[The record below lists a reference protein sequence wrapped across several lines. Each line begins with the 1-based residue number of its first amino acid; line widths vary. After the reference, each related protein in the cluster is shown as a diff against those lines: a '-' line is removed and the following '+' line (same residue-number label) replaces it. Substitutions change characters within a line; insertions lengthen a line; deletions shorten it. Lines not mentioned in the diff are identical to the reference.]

1 VTVMVK
7 GWCPSAYRPMMSGDG
22 LIVRVRPHA
31 GRLDRAQVIGLCEAA
46 AQYGNGFIDLTNR
59 ANLQIRGVAQ
69 EDHAALVE
77 ALSVFGLL
85 DADPAREARR
95 NIIVA
100 PDWQAGDAS
109 ARLAE
114 KLARRL
120 GELPALPGKFGF
132 AVDAGDGPILSD
144 APADIRI
151 ERGVGGGLI
160 VRADGSAQGCP
171 VAESEAIDAV
181 IALAHWFAARGA
193 EAKRMARLLRSVP
206 LPEAW
211 QGEPPAS
218 PRAKSRPGDDIGGP
232 VLGAPFGQLP
242 AEALADLMV
251 ASGATALRLT
261 PWRLFALEDVRALP
275 AHGFIDAPDDPLLR
289 VDACPGAPACPAATV
304 ETRTLA
310 RALAG
315 RVDGDLHVS
324 GCEKGCARP
333 RAADVTLVGRDGGF
347 DLVRGGKP
355 GDAPTRRGLTAD
367 ALANGAGL
375 T

>member
-1 VTVMVK
+1 MTAVVK

-22 LIVRVRPHA
+22 LIVRARPHA
-31 GRLDRAQVIGLCEAA
+31 GRLDRAQVVGLCETA
-46 AQYGNGFIDLTNR
+46 AQYGNGIIDLTNR
-59 ANLQIRGVAQ
+59 ANLQIRGVAE
-69 EDHAALVE
+69 EDHAAVVE

-85 DADPAREARR
+85 DADPSREARR

-100 PDWQAGDAS
+100 PHWRGGDAT
-109 ARLAE
+109 ARLAD
-114 KLARRL
+114 KLAQRL

-132 AVDAGDGPILSD
+132 AVDAGDGPVLGD

-151 ERGVGGGLI
+151 ERGAGGGLI
-160 VRADGSAQGCP
+160 VRADGAAQGCP

-181 IALAHWFAARGA
+181 IALAHWFAALGEER
-193 EAKRMARLLRSVP
+193 RMAGLLRSVP
-206 LPEAW
+206 LPQAW
-211 QGEPPAS
+211 QGEPPA
-218 PRAKSRPGDDIGGP
+218 PARARTQPGDDIGGP

-251 ASGATALRLT
+251 ASGATALRVT
-261 PWRLFALEDVRALP
+261 PWRLFALEGVRALP
-275 AHGFIDAPDDPLLR
+275 AHPFIDAADDPLLR

-304 ETRTLA
+304 ETRALA

-347 DLVRGGKP
+347 DLVRHGAP
-355 GDAPTRRGLTAD
+355 GDAPARRGLTPD
-367 ALANGAGL
+367 AILAEL

>member
-1 VTVMVK
+1 MIK
-7 GWCPSAYRPMMSGDG
+7 GWCPSAYYPMMSGDG

-31 GRLDRAQVIGLCEAA
+31 GRLDRAQVMGLCEAS
-46 AQYGNGFIDLTNR
+46 AQYGNGVIDLTNR
-59 ANLQIRGVAQ
+59 ANLQIRGVAE

-100 PDWQAGDAS
+100 PDWRLGDAT

-114 KLARRL
+114 KLAQRL
-120 GELPALPGKFGF
+120 GELPPLPAKFGF
-132 AVDAGDGPILSD
+132 AVDADEGPVLGD

-151 ERGVGGGLI
+151 ERGAGGGLI
-160 VRADGSAQGCP
+160 VRADGAAQGCP
-171 VAESEAIDAV
+171 VAEGEAIDAV

-193 EAKRMARLLRSVP
+193 EAKRMARLLRSVS
-206 LPEAW
+206 LPQAW
-211 QGEPPAS
+211 QGEPPA
-218 PRAKSRPGDDIGGP
+218 PARMRPKPGDDIGGL

-242 AEALADLMV
+242 AEALADLMME
-251 ASGATALRLT
+251 SRATALRVT
-261 PWRLFALEDVRALP
+261 PWRQFAVEGARALP

-304 ETRTLA
+304 ETRALA

-315 RVDGDLHVS
+315 HVHGDLHVS

-333 RAADVTLVGRDGGF
+333 RAADVTLIGRDGDF
-347 DLVRGGKP
+347 DLVHGGKP
-355 GDAPTRRGLTAD
+355 GDTPTRRGLTPH
-367 ALANGAGL
+367 ALANGAEL
-375 T
+375 P

>member
-1 VTVMVK
+1 MVK

-46 AQYGNGFIDLTNR
+46 AQYGNGIIDLTNR

-85 DADPAREARR
+85 DADPVREARR

-100 PDWQAGDAS
+100 PDWRAGDAT

-114 KLARRL
+114 KMAQRL

-132 AVDAGDGPILSD
+132 AVDAGDGSILRD
-144 APADIRI
+144 TPADIRI
-151 ERGVGGGLI
+151 ERGAGGGLI
-160 VRADGSAQGCP
+160 VRADGAAQGCP

-181 IALAHWFAARGA
+181 VALAHWFAARG
-193 EAKRMARLLRSVP
+193 EERRMARLLRSVP
-206 LPEAW
+206 LPQAW
-211 QGEPPAS
+211 QSEPPAS
-218 PRAKSRPGDDIGGP
+218 PRAKPRPGDDIGGP

-242 AEALADLMV
+242 AEALADV
-251 ASGATALRLT
+251 TVESRAAALRVT
-261 PWRLFALEDVRALP
+261 PWRLFALEGVRALP
-275 AHGFIDAPDDPLLR
+275 AHPFIDAPDDPLLR
-289 VDACPGAPACPAATV
+289 VDACPGAPACSAATV
-304 ETRTLA
+304 ETRRLA

-347 DLVRGGKP
+347 DLVHGGKP
-355 GDAPTRRGLTAD
+355 GDAPTRRGLTPE
-367 ALANGAGL
+367 ALASGAEL
-375 T
+375 P

>member
-1 VTVMVK
+1 VTVMIK

-31 GRLDRAQVIGLCEAA
+31 GRLDRAQVMGLCEAA
-46 AQYGNGFIDLTNR
+46 GQYGSGIIDLTNR

-85 DADPAREARR
+85 DADPSQEARC

-100 PDWQAGDAS
+100 PDWRACDTT
-109 ARLAE
+109 ARLADA
-114 KLARRL
+114 LAQRL
-120 GELPALPGKFGF
+120 GELPRLPAKFGF
-132 AVDAGDGPILSD
+132 AVDAGEGPVLTD

-151 ERGVGGGLI
+151 ERGACGGLI
-160 VRADGSAQGCP
+160 VRADGAAQGCP

-181 IALAHWFAARGA
+181 VALAHWFAAHGEER
-193 EAKRMARLLRSVP
+193 RMARLLRAFP
-206 LPEAW
+206 LPQAW
-211 QGEPPAS
+211 QGEPPAPARAP
-218 PRAKSRPGDDIGGP
+218 PRAGDDIGGP
-232 VLGAPFGQLP
+232 ALGAPFGQLP
-242 AEALADLMV
+242 AEALAHLML
-251 ASGATALRLT
+251 ASRATALRVT
-261 PWRLFALEDVRALP
+261 PWRLFALEGARALP
-275 AHGFIDAPDDPLLR
+275 AHGFINAPDDPLLR

-310 RALAG
+310 RALARALAG
-315 RVDGDLHVS
+315 HVHVS

-333 RAADVTLVGRDGGF
+333 RAANVTLVGRDGGF

-355 GDAPTRRGLTAD
+355 GDTPARRGLTQD
-367 ALANGAGL
+367 AILAEL

>member
-46 AQYGNGFIDLTNR
+46 TQYGNGIIDLTNR

-95 NIIVA
+95 NILVA
-100 PDWQAGDAS
+100 PDWRASDAT

-114 KLARRL
+114 KLAQRV
-120 GELPALPGKFGF
+120 GELPALPAKFGF
-132 AVDAGDGPILSD
+132 AVDAGEGPVLGD

-160 VRADGSAQGCP
+160 VRADGEAQGCP

-181 IALAHWFAARGA
+181 VALAHWFAARGA
-193 EAKRMARLLRSVP
+193 EAKRMVRLLRSAP
-206 LPEAW
+206 LPQAW
-211 QGEPPAS
+211 QGEPPA
-218 PRAKSRPGDDIGGP
+218 PARARPKPGDDIGGP
-232 VLGAPFGQLP
+232 VLGATFGQLP
-242 AEALADLMV
+242 AHALADLMLE
-251 ASGATALRLT
+251 SRSTALRVT
-261 PWRLFALEDVRALP
+261 PWRLFALEGARALP
-275 AHGFIDAPDDPLLR
+275 THPFIEKPDDPLLR

-304 ETRTLA
+304 ETRRLA

-347 DLVRGGKP
+347 DLVRDGAP
-355 GDAPTRRGLTAD
+355 GDVPARRGLTAD

>member
-1 VTVMVK
+1 MMVK

-59 ANLQIRGVAQ
+59 ANLQIRGVAE

-100 PDWQAGDAS
+100 PDWRAGDAS

-114 KLARRL
+114 KLAQRL

-132 AVDAGDGPILSD
+132 VVDAGDGPVLGD

-151 ERGVGGGLI
+151 ERGAGGGLI
-160 VRADGSAQGCP
+160 VRADGAAQGCS
-171 VAESEAIDAV
+171 VADGEAIDAV
-181 IALAHWFAARGA
+181 IALAHWFAARG
-193 EAKRMARLLRSVP
+193 EERRMARLLRSVSMP
-206 LPEAW
+206 QAW
-211 QGEPPAS
+211 QGEPPA
-218 PRAKSRPGDDIGGP
+218 PARARPKPGDDIGGP

-251 ASGATALRLT
+251 ASRATALRLT
-261 PWRLFALEDVRALP
+261 PWRLFALEAARALP
-275 AHGFIDAPDDPLLR
+275 AHPFIDAPGNPLLR

-304 ETRTLA
+304 ETRSLA

-333 RAADVTLVGRDGGF
+333 RAADVTLVGRDGDF
-347 DLVRGGKP
+347 DLVHSGKP
-355 GDAPTRRGLTAD
+355 GDTPTRRGLTPD
-367 ALANGAGL
+367 AILAEL
-375 T
+375 P

>member
-1 VTVMVK
+1 MTVMIK

-31 GRLDRAQVIGLCEAA
+31 GRLDRAQVMGLCEAA
-46 AQYGNGFIDLTNR
+46 AQYGNGIIDLTNR
-59 ANLQIRGVAQ
+59 ANLQIRGVAE
-69 EDHAALVE
+69 EDHAVLVE

-85 DADPAREARR
+85 DADPEREARR

-100 PDWQAGDAS
+100 PDWRAGDAT

-114 KLARRL
+114 KLAQRL
-120 GELPALPGKFGF
+120 GELPPLPGKFGF
-132 AVDAGDGPILSD
+132 AVDAGAGPVLAD

-151 ERGVGGGLI
+151 ERGAGGGLI
-160 VRADGSAQGCP
+160 VRADGAAQGCH

-181 IALAHWFAARGA
+181 IALAHWFAARG
-193 EAKRMARLLRSVP
+193 EERRMARLLRAVP

-211 QGEPPAS
+211 QGEPPA
-218 PRAKSRPGDDIGGP
+218 PARARPKPGDDIDGP
-232 VLGAPFGQLP
+232 VLGAPFGQLR
-242 AEALADLMV
+242 ADALADLML
-251 ASGATALRLT
+251 ASRATALRAT
-261 PWRLFALEDVRALP
+261 PWRLFALEGARALP
-275 AHGFIDAPDDPLLR
+275 AHPFIDGPDDPLLR

-304 ETRTLA
+304 ETRALA

-315 RVDGDLHVS
+315 KVDGDLHVS

-347 DLVRGGKP
+347 DVVHGGKP
-355 GDAPTRRGLTAD
+355 GDTPTRRGLTSD
-367 ALANGAGL
+367 ALANGAEL
-375 T
+375 P